1 MSRPRAFVQSLLV
14 VLGFLG
20 CARPSLPP
28 SPHGNWAPSRESALS
43 APSPLDGLVLPART
57 GPAIGEACPPS
68 NFAQGLG
75 QAAAPLAPPDVC
87 GTRGRVAIEEQSST
101 FGFEQGLPC
110 DLRSTGDRNSG
121 GPSAA
126 CVSGDHLVIVSNCV
140 MCRRI
145 DAGQVIHAK
154 LSELTSPQHARL
166 AQVIGV
172 PPGRAPRTAEAWRA
186 LFGQGS
192 AD

>member
-1 MSRPRAFVQSLLV
+1 MSRARTLLLPFLV
-14 VLGFLG
+14 ILGFVG
-20 CARPSLPP
+20 CTSVTPTPY
-28 SPHGNWAPSRESALS
+28 GNWAPSRESAPS
-43 APSPLDGLVLPART
+43 SPSPLDGLVLPARI
-57 GPAIGEACPPS
+57 GPAIGEACPSS
-68 NFAQGLG
+68 NLAQGQG

-110 DLRSTGDRNSG
+110 DLRSLGDRKYE

-126 CVSGDHLVIVSNCV
+126 CVSGDHLVIVSSCV

-154 LSELTSPQHARL
+154 LSELTPPQHARL
-166 AQVIGV
+166 AQTLGV
-172 PPGRAPRTAEAWRA
+172 PPERAPRTAEAWRA
-186 LFGQGS
+186 LFAQGS